1 MTLYELSMEYRT
13 QADVLR
19 GRIHQLKTLEA
30 AAQDDTE
37 RMLLHDRVRILTSMW
52 RDTRDVAVL
61 TEHYYER
68 SRSRNAKYI
77 L

>member
-13 QADVLR
+13 QADTLH
-19 GRIHQLKTLEA
+19 GRIRQLKQLEA
-30 AAQDDTE
+30 AAKDVAE
-37 RMLLHDRVRILTSMW
+37 RALLHDRVRILTSMW

-68 SRSRNAKYI
+68 SRGRNARYI
-77 L
+77 I